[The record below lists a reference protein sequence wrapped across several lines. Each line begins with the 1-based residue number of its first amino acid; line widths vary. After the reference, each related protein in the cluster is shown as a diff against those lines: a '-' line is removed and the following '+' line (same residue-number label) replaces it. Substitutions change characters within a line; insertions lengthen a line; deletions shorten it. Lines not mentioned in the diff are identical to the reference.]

1 MAFNNSEERSEV
13 MGKTPM
19 RTIRISDELWT
30 AALAVSN
37 ENGVTVSDVVRNALA
52 AYVEKGNKK

>member
-1 MAFNNSEERSEV
+1 

-30 AALAVSN
+30 AALAVAN
-37 ENGVTVSDVVRNALA
+37 ANGVTVSDVVRNALT

>member
-1 MAFNNSEERSEV
+1 

-37 ENGVTVSDVVRNALA
+37 ENGVTVSDVVRDALTKYVA
-52 AYVEKGNKK
+52 ANK

>member
-1 MAFNNSEERSEV
+1 

-30 AALAVSN
+30 AALAVAN
-37 ENGVTVSDVVRNALA
+37 ANGVTVSDVVRDALTKYVA
-52 AYVEKGNKK
+52 ANK